1 MNLVELYQN
10 IPVARHKDIRVVG
23 DRVLVRD
30 TDGNVFEYLVLDDGE
45 LWLVRSDK
53 EQRLDIN
60 AIKAKLGIT
69 ETAK

>member
-1 MNLVELYQN
+1 MNLVELYQQT
-10 IPVARHKDIRVVG
+10 PVERHRDIKVVG

-30 TDGNVFEYLVLDDGE
+30 ADGNITEYLISEDEE

-53 EQRLDIN
+53 EQREGIK

-69 ETAK
+69 EIAK